1 MKFFAAMLI
10 AGALL
15 LPFLALSAHAD
26 SIPVG
31 IHAAPAL
38 QSGVWVNGQPTTIA
52 AQRGK
57 VVVLLFWTRGCINCK
72 HNLGYWNDWARRYRG
87 TDVSV
92 LSVHTPET
100 PGERSV
106 SGVRRFVRERG
117 LQFPVLI
124 DNASQTWD
132 AFGVSS

>member
-26 SIPVG
+26 SVPVSA
-31 IHAAPAL
+31 HAAPAL
-38 QSGVWVNGQPTTIA
+38 QSGPWANGQPTTIA

-72 HNLGYWNDWARRYRG
+72 HNLGYWNDWARRYHG
-87 TDVSV
+87 TDVTV
-92 LSVHTPET
+92 LSIHTPET
-100 PGERSV
+100 PGEHSV
-106 SGVRRFVRERG
+106 PSVRRFV
-117 LQFPVLI
+117 
-124 DNASQTWD
+124 
-132 AFGVSS
+132 